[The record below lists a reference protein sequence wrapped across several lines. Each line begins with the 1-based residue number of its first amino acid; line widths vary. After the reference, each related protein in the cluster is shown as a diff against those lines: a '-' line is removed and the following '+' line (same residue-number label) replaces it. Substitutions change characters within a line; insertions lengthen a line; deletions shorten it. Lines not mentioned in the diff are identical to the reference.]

1 MRKTSLNLAML
12 ATLAAFTTVVHAD
25 TKAVQGSF
33 SSSVT
38 ATGLTYSFTGIT
50 FAGFFFS
57 QLTGLGADT
66 VYGSLTSVSV
76 DATLDASGYYTWASD
91 LTIYVTPGALA
102 ANGLLQVGGYSD
114 TGATEQHSW
123 ANGNDSAPGT
133 TVIDTVALNTPITF
147 AGSASDPRIWLG
159 NGYYSGDAST
169 WTGSITLTG
178 LSLTPLPV
186 PEPASWALFAAGAA
200 GLVGWTGWMGR
211 RRRQPPAAG

>member
-33 SSSVT
+33 SSTVT
-38 ATGLTYSFTGIT
+38 DTGIVYNFTGAT
-50 FAGFFFS
+50 WAGFFFS
-57 QLTGLGADT
+57 QLTGSGADT
-66 VYGSLTSVSV
+66 VYGTLTSVSV

-91 LTIYVTPGALA
+91 LTIYVTPLPLA
-102 ANGLLQVGGYSD
+102 AGGLLQVGGYSD

-123 ANGNDSAPGT
+123 ANGDASAPGT

-147 AGSASDPRIWLG
+147 TGSPSDVTIWLG
-159 NGYYSGDAST
+159 NGYGSGDAST

-186 PEPASWALFAAGAA
+186 PEPANWALFAAGAV
-200 GLVGWTGWMGR
+200 GLAGWMGR
-211 RRRQPPAAG
+211 RRRQPPSAG